1 MSRLTLSN
9 DTMNQKSPQKNKELQ
24 NIENILKVL
33 PHRYPF
39 LLVDR
44 ILEME
49 KGKSL
54 IAIKNV
60 SYNEPFFSGHF
71 PNLKVMPGVLIVE
84 ALAQAGGILLYY
96 SIPDPQNK
104 FVFLSKID
112 NTKFRKPV
120 VPGDQLRLE
129 VEILKLRNRFCHTRG
144 KAYVEGE
151 IAVEGEMMASLI
163 NLEELNEQE

>member
-1 MSRLTLSN
+1 
-9 DTMNQKSPQKNKELQ
+9 MNQKSPPKNKELQ
-24 NIENILKVL
+24 DIEKILKVL

-44 ILEME
+44 ILEMK
-49 KGKSL
+49 KGRSL

-60 SYNEPFFSGHF
+60 TYNEPFFLGHF
-71 PNLKVMPGVLIVE
+71 PRLKVMPGVLIVE
-84 ALAQAGGILLYY
+84 ALAQAGGVLLYH
-96 SIPDPQNK
+96 SIPDPHNK

-129 VEILKLRNRFCHTRG
+129 IELLKLKNRFCHIKG

-151 IAVEGEMMASLI
+151 VAVEGEMMASLL